1 MYNVFINKTRDWK
14 GIMVRLV
21 TSRGRNANNLFCQR
35 ASAAFPLFFLF
46 FLFFFHPLIFHPL
59 FAIGGPG
66 PGPRCHLVL
75 HWAFIPALISNIFT
89 QERDGPQWRSGCS
102 GAAWNRC
109 TLSVGPGLV
118 AGRVGG
124 AADCAIFW
132 VVGAVKNKLNVHS
145 ICVARVLGC

>member
-21 TSRGRNANNLFCQR
+21 TSRGRKCKQFILSTGQR
-35 ASAAFPLFFLF
+35 GFSLFFF
-46 FLFFFHPLIFHPL
+46 FFFFHPLIFHPL

-102 GAAWNRC
+102 FAAWNRC

-132 VVGAVKNKLNVHS
+132 VVGRGRKKKAKRAKHMCCES
-145 ICVARVLGC
+145 AGS

>member
-1 MYNVFINKTRDWK
+1 MCLSIKPGIGKVLWCDWLHL
-14 GIMVRLV
+14 GA
-21 TSRGRNANNLFCQR
+21 GNANNLFCQR
-35 ASAAFPLFFLF
+35 PNGPARLFPFFF
-46 FLFFFHPLIFHPL
+46 FFFFHPLIFHPL

-102 GAAWNRC
+102 FAAWNRC

-132 VVGAVKNKLNVHS
+132 VVGRGRKKKAKRAKHMCCES
-145 ICVARVLGC
+145 AGS